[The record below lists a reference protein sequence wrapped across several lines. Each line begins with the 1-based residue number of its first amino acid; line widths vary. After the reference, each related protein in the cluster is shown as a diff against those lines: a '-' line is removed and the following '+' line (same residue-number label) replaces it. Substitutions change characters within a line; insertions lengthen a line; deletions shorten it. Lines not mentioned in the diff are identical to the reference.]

1 MPILAALFVSVFGSL
16 AGFLAA
22 IVGRKVAVAAASIAV
37 LAILYSA
44 LFVAFNS
51 IVSPLVAGMFS
62 TSYGQALGLAFP
74 PCAGNCLAALGGAW
88 AATTAFGWNRE
99 ALRLAAAS

>member
-1 MPILAALFVSVFGSL
+1 MPIFAALFVSIFGSL

-22 IVGRKVAVAAASIAV
+22 IVGRKVAVAAASIAC
-37 LAILYSA
+37 LAILYGA
-44 LFVAFNS
+44 LFVAFNT

-62 TSYGQALGLAFP
+62 TQYGQALGLAFP
-74 PCAGNCLAALGGAW
+74 PCAGNCLAALGSAW